1 MLVII
6 MLQAGFQSP
15 MWAVGRRCGNFGAVA
30 RNVTWEDRIP
40 KLLFRGGRTSEERK
54 VSH

>member
-1 MLVII
+1 
-6 MLQAGFQSP
+6 
-15 MWAVGRRCGNFGAVA
+15 VGSWPEMRERIGAVA